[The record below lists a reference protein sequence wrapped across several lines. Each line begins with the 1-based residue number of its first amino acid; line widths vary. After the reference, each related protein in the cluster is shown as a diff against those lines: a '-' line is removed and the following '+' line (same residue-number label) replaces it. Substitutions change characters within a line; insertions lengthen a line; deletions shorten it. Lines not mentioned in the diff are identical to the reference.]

1 MIKLSIELVPQTSW
15 FNNVRAILT
24 QAQWDILRKQ
34 VYSAAWDVCQIC
46 GGVGPKHPVE
56 CHEIW
61 NYDDKNLIQKLEGM
75 IALCPD
81 CHMVKHI
88 GLAQIQNKGVRALK
102 HLMKVNGF
110 KKKEAEKYIIDS
122 FMKWE
127 ERSSKTWMLDISYL
141 ERYGVDVKKIKKSKE
156 TKV

>member
-1 MIKLSIELVPQTSW
+1 MIKLSIELVPSSSW

-24 QAQWDILRKQ
+24 RAQWDILRKQ
-34 VYSAAWDVCQIC
+34 VYSEAWDVCQIC
-46 GGVGPKHPVE
+46 GGVGSKHPVE

-61 NYDDKNLIQKLEGM
+61 NYDDKNLIQKLDGM

-88 GLAQIQNKGVRALK
+88 GLAQIQNKGERALK

-122 FMKWE
+122 FIKWE
-127 ERSSKTWMLDISYL
+127 ERSGKTWILDISYL
-141 ERYGVDVKKIKKSKE
+141 ERYGVDVKKIKKVKE